1 MTTATSVKDELHQ
14 MIDGMTLE
22 AAELL
27 LDMINNHNDTD
38 ELTPEE
44 EAAVAEAL
52 AEFERGEYVTMEEL
66 QAKYDL

>member
-27 LDMINNHNDTD
+27 LDMINNLNDTD

-44 EAAVAEAL
+44 EAAVAEGRDQIQ
-52 AEFERGEYVTMEEL
+52 RGEFVTLGEYRARRGL
-66 QAKYDL
+66 